1 MPRILVVD
9 DDPQVRSLLGKIL
22 EREDYDVTTA
32 ADGQEAV
39 TAYQSEPFDL
49 VITDLVMPEKEGIET
64 FNELR
69 SFDPEVKVVAI
80 SGGGRIGAQD
90 YLSWARACGV
100 AHTFAKPIDREELLA
115 VVRELVGSA
124 VT

>member
-22 EREDYDVTTA
+22 EREGYDVTTA

-39 TAYQSEPFDL
+39 TAYESDPYDL

-69 SFDPEVKVVAI
+69 SFDPDVKVVAI

-90 YLSWARACGV
+90 YLAWARACGV
-100 AHTFAKPIDREELLA
+100 SHTFAKPIDREKLLN
-115 VVRELVGSA
+115 VVEELVGSA
-124 VT
+124 VA

>member
-9 DDPQVRSLLGKIL
+9 DDPQVRSLLGAIL
-22 EREDYDVTTA
+22 EREGYEVSTVG
-32 ADGQEAV
+32 DGQEAV
-39 TAYQSEPFDL
+39 TAYESDPFDL

-69 SFDPEVKVVAI
+69 TFDPDVKVVAI

-90 YLSWARACGV
+90 YLAWARCCGV
-100 AHTFAKPIDREELLA
+100 THTFAKPIDRLALLN
-115 VVRELVGSA
+115 VVEELVGCA
-124 VT
+124 VA

>member
-9 DDPQVRSLLGKIL
+9 DDAQVRSLLTKIL
-22 EREDYDVTTA
+22 AREGYDVTDA
-32 ADGQEAV
+32 ADGAEAV
-39 TAYQSEPFDL
+39 NAYQADPFDL

-69 SFDPEVKVVAI
+69 RFDPDVKVVAI

-115 VVRELVGSA
+115 KVDELVGSA

>member
-22 EREDYDVTTA
+22 EREGYLVETVC
-32 ADGQEAV
+32 DGREAV
-39 TAYQSEPFDL
+39 IAYEKDPHDL

-69 SFDPEVKVVAI
+69 RFDPDVKVVAI

-90 YLSWARACGV
+90 YLAWARCCGV
-100 AHTFAKPIDREELLA
+100 AHTFAKPIDREDLLA
-115 VVRELVGSA
+115 VVNDLVGSA

>member
-1 MPRILVVD
+1 MPTILVVD
-9 DDPQVRSLLGKIL
+9 DDPQVRSLLTKIL
-22 EREDYDVTTA
+22 EREGYDVTPA
-32 ADGQEAV
+32 ADGSEAV
-39 TAYQSEPFDL
+39 TAYQAEPYDL

-69 SFDPEVKVVAI
+69 RFDPDVKVVAI

-100 AHTFAKPIDREELLA
+100 AHTFAKPIDRGELLN
-115 VVRELVGSA
+115 VVQQLVGSA
-124 VT
+124 VS